1 MKSFILV
8 AAVISLILG
17 GCAHSRSTVVMGFEG
32 RVEEKKHRTFVDA
45 AVGRVEYRLEYASPP
60 ILEYAE

>member
-8 AAVISLILG
+8 AAMVALFLS

-32 RVEEKKHRTFVDA
+32 RVEEKKHRTVVDA
-45 AVGRVEYRLEYASPP
+45 AVGHIEYRLEYASPP
-60 ILEYAE
+60 ALASTE